1 VVLAAVAGGFVWVL
15 NGLNQ
20 RSDQFYEAALTAPPS
35 SMPRIARPP
44 LVRPPPPPPEPPPPG
59 AADRLKAAL
68 AGEIKANELSVVASP
83 SATILRVPAHVLF
96 PAQNAALARNA
107 GPLLDR
113 IGQALKPEAGHV
125 RVLGYTDNQPFRAV
139 NFPSNFA
146 LSNARAQAVRTAL
159 AKPVG
164 DAARLTA
171 EGRADADP
179 VAPNTAAE
187 GREAN
192 RRIDIV
198 LQR

>member
-1 VVLAAVAGGFVWVL
+1 MA
-15 NGLNQ
+15 
-20 RSDQFYEAALTAPPS
+20 
-35 SMPRIARPP
+35 
-44 LVRPPPPPPEPPPPG
+44 
-59 AADRLKAAL
+59 
-68 AGEIKANELSVVASP
+68 VVATP
-83 SATILRVPAHVLF
+83 SATILRIPAPLLF
-96 PAQNAALARNA
+96 PGPNAALARTA
-107 GPLLDR
+107 PPLLDH
-113 IGQALKPEAGHV
+113 IGQALKTEAGPL
-125 RVLGYTDNQPFRAV
+125 RVVGYTDNQPFRAV

-164 DAARLTA
+164 DAGRLTA

-179 VAPNTAAE
+179 VAPNATPE